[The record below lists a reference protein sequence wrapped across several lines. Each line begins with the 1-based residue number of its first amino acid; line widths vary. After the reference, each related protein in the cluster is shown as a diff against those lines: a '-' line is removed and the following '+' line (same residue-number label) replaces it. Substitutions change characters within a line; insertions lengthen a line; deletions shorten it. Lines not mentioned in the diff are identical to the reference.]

1 MRRIFAAASRGAY
14 KLGLVGCLVHLVV
27 SWWIIFYVVIS
38 ERDAQWQFIW
48 IFLLPF
54 DFPFS
59 LLVLF
64 AGYVFPGWYFSRLPP
79 PLNDFQSFIVP
90 LVVHGIVGPFWY
102 FFLPVFIDG
111 LMTLRSRR

>member
-1 MRRIFAAASRGAY
+1 MKRIFAAASRGAY
-14 KLGLVGCLVHLVV
+14 KLGFVGCLVHLVI
-27 SWWIIFYVVIS
+27 SWWIITYVVLS
-38 ERDAQWQFIW
+38 ERDAQWQLVW

-64 AGYVFPGWYFSRLPP
+64 AGYIFPAWNFTGLPSP
-79 PLNDFQSFIVP
+79 FDNFHSFIVP
-90 LVVHGIVGPFWY
+90 LVVHGIVGPLWY